1 MAKHVTKFGLKGF
14 ETPSPLEICFDPL
27 IIVGVDIFW
36 NHIVLDFLQMPK
48 SQL

>member
-1 MAKHVTKFGLKGF
+1 MSLICKFVLKGF

-27 IIVGVDIFW
+27 VIVGVDIFW
-36 NHIVLDFLQMPK
+36 NLIGLDFLQMSK